1 MARLRMWIG
10 IIVLLCLALT
20 PSTSKA
26 RTLQSQQTQQS
37 SQSQQSDSSSTTDK
51 SKPNKQPANDA
62 AKKVMTHRNP
72 TIIRTALANASNHQ
86 PSRTVYRMGRRRNVV
101 TAATAPVKTVGG
113 RVRIT
118 AASESGSDSVSVA
131 SRSMKSSTLLQKRSM
146 SSRTH
151 PILEWP
157 NVYDAAPAL

>member
-62 AKKVMTHRNP
+62 ATKSNDTSKPHYYTNRAGQRVQSP
-72 TIIRTALANASNHQ
+72 TKSNSV
-86 PSRTVYRMGRRRNVV
+86 PDG
-101 TAATAPVKTVGG
+101 ATAQCRDGSYSFSQNRRGTCSHHGGVG
-113 RVRIT
+113 
-118 AASESGSDSVSVA
+118 
-131 SRSMKSSTLLQKRSM
+131 KWL
-146 SSRTH
+146 
-151 PILEWP
+151 
-157 NVYDAAPAL
+157 